1 MPTLALSRDR
11 LDSPMRNKDHKA
23 GLKKK
28 KKAKPS
34 YMLFVRRTLK
44 ILNIIKS

>member
-28 KKAKPS
+28 KAKPS